1 MQYTKFS
8 NEGKWLFIL
17 MAMHIWASLRGT
29 LISPKKV
36 DKTFASL
43 NIVKANLKT
52 LTLYGGASSKE
63 LGGGRTLRNELD
75 DEIM

>member
-29 LISPKKV
+29 LISP
-36 DKTFASL
+36 TFASL
-43 NIVKANLKT
+43 NIVKAHLKT

-63 LGGGRTLRNELD
+63 RGGGGGNSKK
-75 DEIM
+75 

>member
-29 LISPKKV
+29 LISPKKEY
-36 DKTFASL
+36 KTFASL
-43 NIVKANLKT
+43 NIVKAHLNT
-52 LTLYGGASSKE
+52 LPLYEGASSKE
-63 LGGGRTLRNELD
+63 RDGGRTLRNELD